1 MLEMRRWDT
10 SARQTF
16 PVKHTSRIF
25 KYLELIGYIEGLCGR
40 FAGSSKHH
48 SIRIPTQTER
58 DVNVTG
64 SGTETGV
71 IYAYC
76 RN

>member
-1 MLEMRRWDT
+1 MRRWDT

-40 FAGSSKHH
+40 FAGSSKHD
-48 SIRIPTQTER
+48 SLAIAL
-58 DVNVTG
+58 G
-64 SGTETGV
+64 LKG
-71 IYAYC
+71 AYC
-76 RN
+76 DLDWHRDWG